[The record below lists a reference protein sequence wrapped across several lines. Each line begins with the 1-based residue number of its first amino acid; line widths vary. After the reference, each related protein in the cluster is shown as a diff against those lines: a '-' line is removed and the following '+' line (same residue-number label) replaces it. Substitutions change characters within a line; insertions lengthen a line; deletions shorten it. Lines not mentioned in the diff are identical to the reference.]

1 MSNRFDRLIINNN
14 CRIKLRKKYAMDFD
28 KKIIELRKQNNLT
41 QEALAEKLNVSRQ
54 TVSNWETAKCYPDIE
69 TLVIISNKFNISLDV
84 LIKENV
90 KMIKDIDKKVR
101 INKKLKYSIFILF
114 LLLVVGM
121 EVIYLKNNKVME
133 VQAKNNDL
141 QKEIQ
146 EIVEIQKNNSVYS
159 FQIKNIN
166 TKDITTNTKKVD
178 IYIGN
183 EILEKNARVIKYY
196 DSKHNNVK
204 DFNKVEYIIVEVSD
218 EDYSNIKFAE
228 VNQKTITLKNA
239 E

>member
-1 MSNRFDRLIINNN
+1 
-14 CRIKLRKKYAMDFD
+14 MDFD

-41 QEALAEKLNVSRQ
+41 QEDLAEKLNVSRQ

-90 KMIKDIDKKVR
+90 KMIKDIDKKVK

-114 LLLVVGM
+114 LLLVVGVG
-121 EVIYLKNNKVME
+121 VIYLKNNKVME
-133 VQAKNNDL
+133 VQATNNEL

-146 EIVEIQKNNSVYS
+146 EIVEVQKNNTLYS
-159 FQIKNIN
+159 FQLKNIN
-166 TKDITTNTKKVD
+166 TKDITTNTKKVA
-178 IYIGN
+178 IYIDN
-183 EILEKNARVIKYY
+183 EILSREARVIKYY
-196 DSKHNNVK
+196 NSEHNVVR
-204 DFNKVEYIIVEVSD
+204 DFNKVEYIIVEVSV
-218 EDYSNIKFAE
+218 EDYSYIKFAE
-228 VNQKTITLKNA
+228 VNNKKITIKNV

>member
-1 MSNRFDRLIINNN
+1 
-14 CRIKLRKKYAMDFD
+14 MDFD

-41 QEALAEKLNVSRQ
+41 QEDLAEKLNVSRQ

-114 LLLVVGM
+114 LLLVVGVG
-121 EVIYLKNNKVME
+121 VICLKNNKVME
-133 VQAKNNDL
+133 VQAKNNEL
-141 QKEIQ
+141 QKEVQ
-146 EIVEIQKNNSVYS
+146 EIVEVQKNNSVYS
-159 FQIKNIN
+159 FKIKNIN

-178 IYIGN
+178 IFIDN
-183 EILEKNARVIKYY
+183 EVLSKEARVINYY
-196 DSKHNNVK
+196 DSEHNVTS
-204 DFNKVEYIIVEVSD
+204 DFNKVEYIIVEVPD

-228 VNQKTITLKNA
+228 VNNKNITIKKA
-239 E
+239 K

>member
-1 MSNRFDRLIINNN
+1 
-14 CRIKLRKKYAMDFD
+14 MDFD

-41 QEALAEKLNVSRQ
+41 QEDLAEKLNVSRQ

-114 LLLVVGM
+114 LLLVVGVG
-121 EVIYLKNNKVME
+121 VICLKNNKVME

-146 EIVEIQKNNSVYS
+146 EIVEVQKNNSLYS
-159 FQIKNIN
+159 FKIKNIN

-178 IYIGN
+178 IFIDN
-183 EILEKNARVIKYY
+183 EVLSKEARVINYY
-196 DSKHNNVK
+196 DSEHNVTS
-204 DFNKVEYIIVEVSD
+204 DFNKVEYIIVEVPD

-228 VNQKTITLKNA
+228 VNNKNITIKKA

>member
-1 MSNRFDRLIINNN
+1 
-14 CRIKLRKKYAMDFD
+14 MDFD

-41 QEALAEKLNVSRQ
+41 QEDLAEKLNVSRQ
-54 TVSNWETAKCYPDIE
+54 TVSNWETSKCYPDIE
-69 TLVIISNKFNISLDV
+69 TLVIISNKFNVSLDV

-101 INKKLKYSIFILF
+101 INKKLKYSIFVLF
-114 LLLVVGM
+114 ILLVVGGCI
-121 EVIYLKNNKVME
+121 IYLKNNKVME
-133 VQAKNNDL
+133 VQAKNIEL

-146 EIVEIQKNNSVYS
+146 EIVEIQKNNSLCS

-178 IYIGN
+178 IYIDN
-183 EILEKNARVIKYY
+183 EVLAKNARVINYY
-196 DSKHNNVK
+196 DINHNHVK

-228 VNQKTITLKNA
+228 INNKTITIKNV